1 MVKGKQIFKPQFKMF
16 SIFIMILGIVQI
28 ISASNFKKNSNKIT
42 ITENYLNKNNSEI
55 KEIILQNNF
64 TFDINMLVKY
74 SVDQTE
80 YIPIESSSSLT
91 GFVSGYV
98 WEFKSIQTDNYKKG
112 QKAKYIANGILKWNL
127 FGINIYTELK
137 SFSGTI
143 E

>member
-112 QKAKYIANGILKWNL
+112 QKAKYIAIGILKWNL
-127 FGINIYTELK
+127 FGINMYTELK